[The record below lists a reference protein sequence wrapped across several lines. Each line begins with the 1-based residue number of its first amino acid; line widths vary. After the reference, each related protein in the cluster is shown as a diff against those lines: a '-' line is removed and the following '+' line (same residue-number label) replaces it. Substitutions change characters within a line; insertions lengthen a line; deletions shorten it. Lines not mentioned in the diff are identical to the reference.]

1 LVRKKQIIKIFLYN
15 YIKQMSYIIEK
26 FIKNTGQYKYAYVV
40 LIINNEIYANPGI
53 IFAESLKK
61 IGCLSDIVALVDN
74 NISLETI
81 ELLRNF
87 FNKIITIDI
96 IKINNKYPMQNIIL
110 SKIYVYNLVEY
121 DKIFLIDVD
130 TIFFTNPDNLFL
142 QSNNT
147 NDTNNTKNLYMV
159 DTSNYGFILI
169 HPSVNIYKKCKK
181 IISENKNEIEKEIKP
196 FKYVLNKIYSKSN
209 IKKIDY
215 KISYD
220 SCSLTDCIQYRR
232 YKPFLMSSELTIEQ
246 RQRLDHFKIWFSYFT
261 NILNKYPEIRQ
272 YKCVSETIQVSK
284 YFLSSLSRFVI
295 ELVKSNKK
303 STNKLTNITNIYG
316 INDYN
321 NLDYYHLDIT
331 KEYTTRYI
339 KYDIDTY
346 DIKSFLKYI
355 NNKLLKK
362 YNNYTTVKEL
372 ITKLQSVDI
381 NLLYLF
387 LNNYIKMFP
396 NIFATMELYS
406 SLDIKLQSI
415 PDLKN
420 NLIYRQEYKLT
431 NILVK
436 NIVFDLYQN
445 FTYNQRIQEIIKK
458 ITNPEYTVIIS
469 VYEMFGPII
478 DFDTN
483 SDLNLFIFYEQ
494 GTKIRLSSI
503 FFNSNTINQ
512 YNLQSGM
519 LNLFGS
525 NDKMTNLNKNQLITM
540 LYLQTLKKY
549 IYSIYSGDEINNLGL
564 IIDNY
569 NKITL
574 IDNNKHLISRIKSIN
589 SNKIFFITII
599 FACSSQYKNIL
610 KKSNIDV
617 IKIYNPDNY
626 WEFDGIK
633 ILI

>member
-1 LVRKKQIIKIFLYN
+1 
-15 YIKQMSYIIEK
+15 MSYIIEK
-26 FIKNTGQYKYAYVV
+26 FIKNTGQYKYAYVA
-40 LIINNEIYANPGI
+40 LIINNDIYANPGI

-74 NISLETI
+74 NISSETVK
-81 ELLRNF
+81 LLRNF
-87 FNKIITIDI
+87 FNKIITIDT
-96 IKINNKYPMQNIIL
+96 IKINNKSLIQNIIL

-142 QSNNT
+142 QSN
-147 NDTNNTKNLYMV
+147 DIDDTKNLYMV
-159 DTSNYGFILI
+159 DSSNYGFILI
-169 HPSVNIYKKCKK
+169 YPSVNIYKKCKK
-181 IISENKNEIEKEIKP
+181 IISENKNELENEIKP

-209 IKKIDY
+209 IKKLDY
-215 KISYD
+215 KITYD
-220 SCSLTDCIQYRR
+220 SYSLTDCIQYRR
-232 YKPFLMSSELTIEQ
+232 DKPFLMSSELTIEQ
-246 RQRLDHFKIWFSYFT
+246 RQRLDHFKVWFSYLT

-316 INDYN
+316 TNDYN

-331 KEYTTRYI
+331 KEYSTRYI

-362 YNNYTTVKEL
+362 YDNYTTVKEL
-372 ITKLQSVDI
+372 ITKLQSVDL

-396 NIFATMELYS
+396 NIFATMELNP
-406 SLDIKLQSI
+406 SLDMKPQSI

-436 NIVFDLYQN
+436 NIVFDIYQN

-458 ITNPEYTVIIS
+458 ITNPEYIVIIS

-483 SDLNLFIFYEQ
+483 SDLDLFIFYEQ

-503 FFNSNTINQ
+503 FFNPNTINQ
-512 YNLQSGM
+512 YNLKSGM
-519 LNLFGS
+519 LNLFGY

-540 LYLQTLKKY
+540 VYLQTLKKY

-564 IIDNY
+564 VVHNY
-569 NKITL
+569 DKITL
-574 IDNNKHLISRIKSIN
+574 IDNNKHQISKIKSLN

-617 IKIYNPDNY
+617 KKIYNPVNY

>member
-1 LVRKKQIIKIFLYN
+1 
-15 YIKQMSYIIEK
+15 MSYIIDK
-26 FIKNTGQYKYAYVV
+26 FIKKTGQYKYAYVV
-40 LIINNEIYANPGI
+40 LIINNDIYANPGI
-53 IFAESLKK
+53 VFAESLKK

-74 NISLETI
+74 NISLETTK
-81 ELLRNF
+81 LLRNF
-87 FNKIITIDI
+87 FNKIIIIDT
-96 IKINNKYPMQNIIL
+96 IKINNKYPIQNIIL
-110 SKIYVYNLVEY
+110 SKIYVYNLIEY
-121 DKIFLIDVD
+121 DKILLIDVD

-142 QSNNT
+142 QSNNK
-147 NDTNNTKNLYMV
+147 NDTETLYMV
-159 DTSNYGFILI
+159 DTLNYGFILI
-169 HPSVNIYKKCKK
+169 HPSVSTYNKCKK
-181 IISENKNEIEKEIKP
+181 IISEKKNELEKETKP

-209 IKKIDY
+209 IKKLDY

-220 SCSLTDCIQYRR
+220 SYSLTDCIQYRR
-232 YKPFLMSSELTIEQ
+232 DKPFLMSSELSIEQ
-246 RQRLDHFKIWFSYFT
+246 RQRLDHFKVWFSYLT

-272 YKCVSETIQVSK
+272 YKCISESIQISK

-295 ELVKSNKK
+295 EMVKSNKK
-303 STNKLTNITNIYG
+303 SINKLTNIQNIYG
-316 INDYN
+316 TNDYN

-355 NNKLLKK
+355 DNELFKK
-362 YNNYTTVKEL
+362 YDKYSTAKEL
-372 ITKLQSVDI
+372 IAKLQSVDL

-387 LNNYIKMFP
+387 LNNYIKIFP
-396 NIFATMELYS
+396 NIFATMELYP
-406 SLDIKLQSI
+406 SLDIKPQSI

-431 NILVK
+431 NVGIK
-436 NIVFDLYQN
+436 NIIFNLYQN

-469 VYEMFGPII
+469 VYEMFVPII

-483 SDLNLFIFYEQ
+483 SDFDLFIFYEQ

-503 FFNSNTINQ
+503 FLNPNTINQ
-512 YNLQSGM
+512 YNQQSGM

-540 LYLQTLKKY
+540 VYLQTLKKY

-564 IIDNY
+564 VVDNY

-610 KKSNIDV
+610 SNSNIDV
-617 IKIYNPDNY
+617 KKIYNPINY